1 MRSRYHNGPS
11 TTGDDGP
18 VVGPVVSGGVAVSTS
33 QESRWRPPPGAVQV
47 RRRIRWLGRGEP
59 AVVGLA
65 AVVVAVAVWRRS
77 PVDAGVAVLGAVAL
91 VRRWTFAVG
100 LALLAG
106 VATVRSVDSVAS
118 LAPDRLGAFS
128 GWVTVASD
136 PATSH
141 GSTRLL
147 LQVEGERFEVWVRG
161 PATQAAVARWQ
172 QGDRVWVSGD
182 RQPLRPA
189 RAARVSWE
197 HVVGAFRY
205 DVLGDRREGRPLAVA
220 SNRVRDLIER
230 GSSSMPSADAALAR
244 GLII

>member
-1 MRSRYHNGPS
+1 M
-11 TTGDDGP
+11 
-18 VVGPVVSGGVAVSTS
+18 
-33 QESRWRPPPGAVQV
+33 
-47 RRRIRWLGRGEP
+47 
-59 AVVGLA
+59 VGLA

-91 VRRWTFAVG
+91 VRRWTFALG

-106 VATVRSVDSVAS
+106 VATVRSVDAVAS

-136 PATSH
+136 PVSSH

-172 QGDRVWVSGD
+172 QGDRVWVSGA

-244 GLII
+244 GLIIGDDRDEPPAMIDRFRRSGLSHLTAVFGPERI